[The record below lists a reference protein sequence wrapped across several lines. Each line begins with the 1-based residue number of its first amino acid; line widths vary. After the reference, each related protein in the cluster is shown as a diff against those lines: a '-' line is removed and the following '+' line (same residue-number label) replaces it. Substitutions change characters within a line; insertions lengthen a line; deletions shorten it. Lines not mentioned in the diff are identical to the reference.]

1 MEKIQ
6 ALEQIKQK
14 AQELGLTPK
23 EIVEAFLL
31 KDVFDETTSQSLQ
44 LKYIVPRT
52 VLPGMYIYADGLI
65 SSELIFGRQV
75 KAVVTFVEGN
85 MVYGFCLEEKE
96 MPWGEVY
103 TIEIDDDGD
112 IEYREKYFSVPETTE
127 MQSGKEATQKIL
139 EAASKQQRKAY
150 AAQWC
155 HDYIYGGVLPGEAF
169 LPSFYEL
176 KKVFPNI
183 DAVNASF
190 DCLKVP
196 LLKGYYYTS
205 NEVYDSDVRVLCME
219 KVVRDYVDGHRTMLD
234 KALSNKVRS
243 MIQIRL

>member
-1 MEKIQ
+1 MEKIHT
-6 ALEQIKQK
+6 LEQLKQK
-14 AQELGLTPK
+14 AQKLGLTPK

-31 KDVFDETTSQSLQ
+31 KDVFDETCPQSMQ
-44 LKYIVPRT
+44 LKYIAPRT

-85 MVYGFCLEEKE
+85 VVYGFCLEEEK
-96 MPWGEVY
+96 MPWGEY
-103 TIEIDDDGD
+103 DGD
-112 IEYREKYFSVPETTE
+112 IDSIKEYFSVPETTE

-155 HDYIYGGVLPGEAF
+155 HDYIYGGVLSGEAF

-176 KKVFPNI
+176 KKVFDNI

-190 DCLKVP
+190 DCLKAP
-196 LLKGYYYTS
+196 LLKGYYYAS
-205 NEVYDSDVRVLCME
+205 NEVYDSDARVLCME
-219 KVVRDYVDGHRTMLD
+219 KVVRDYVDGHRTMFD
-234 KALSNKVRS
+234 KAMWNKVRP
-243 MIQIRL
+243 MIQIQL